1 MAPALP
7 IVPAGGLLGFPPDDA
22 ADIGSAR
29 NDRRGH

>member
-7 IVPAGGLLGFPPDDA
+7 IVPAGGLLGLPPDDA

-29 NDRRGH
+29 NDRREH